1 MAKGEPGDVFHGP
14 EPGHV
19 VQMDQ
24 VLVAE
29 VDLGIGNLLGLV
41 QSLPDHFLTHLW
53 TAVAS
58 RSGHFLNSILLTYH
72 YQGSVG
78 LGYHCKK
85 GFFFTNTQLSLASV

>member
-14 EPGHV
+14 KPGHV

-24 VLVAE
+24 VLVAK
-29 VDLGIGNLLGLV
+29 VDLGIGDLLGLV

-58 RSGHFLNSILLTYH
+58 TSGQLLNSILRT
-72 YQGSVG
+72 
-78 LGYHCKK
+78 CAKI
-85 GFFFTNTQLSLASV
+85 FFTNTQFSLASV

>member
-29 VDLGIGNLLGLV
+29 VDLGIGDLLGLIQV
-41 QSLPDHFLTHLW
+41 
-53 TAVAS
+53 
-58 RSGHFLNSILLTYH
+58 
-72 YQGSVG
+72 SVG
-78 LGYHCKK
+78 MNIIIQI
-85 GFFFTNTQLSLASV
+85 FTDVSEYCYQYS